1 MINGMHALIYSTD
14 PGADRAF
21 LRDGLGWSF
30 VEDHPGWLIFRLPP
44 AEIAVHPLDAGEQP
58 SHELFLM
65 CDDLHATVPVRAP
78 ASDRGRHHLVTWRNR
93 NRVTRHTLSFG
104 NDSDRLA
111 LSVMDDAREDVR

>member
-65 CDDLHATVPVRAP
+65 CDDLHATVRELATKGATFAGEIREAGFGLLTQLVLPSGARIGLYEP
-78 ASDRGRHHLVTWRNR
+78 RHQIAADIT
-93 NRVTRHTLSFG
+93 S
-104 NDSDRLA
+104 
-111 LSVMDDAREDVR
+111 